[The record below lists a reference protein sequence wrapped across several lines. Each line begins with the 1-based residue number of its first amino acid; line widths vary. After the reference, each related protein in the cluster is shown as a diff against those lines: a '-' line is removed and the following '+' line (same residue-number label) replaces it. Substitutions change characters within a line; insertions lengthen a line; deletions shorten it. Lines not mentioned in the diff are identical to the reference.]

1 MKKLKL
7 FVFGASIFGLA
18 AFGISYFAAAE
29 VEAQSSASASMCTWN
44 GKDCFDPFT
53 TNYCLCETVVDE

>member
-7 FVFGASIFGLA
+7 FVLGSAVVALGSFAVAYFGAG
-18 AFGISYFAAAE
+18 E

-53 TNYCLCETVVDE
+53 TNYCFCETVTDK